1 MENEKIIN
9 KAYFWY
15 LIQEKI
21 EELRELDIDDIMF
34 SLEEFLLI
42 AIGEYDEL
50 IPSIIDFEIEEDGEI
65 KYYEL
70 EESKNKIRECLKQIR
85 NGNTDLL
92 DKLNAIDYESI
103 SLLADLFVSYYKASI
118 LIDEDNE
125 KRLKKQAIFYYG
137 IQLGLSD
144 KKEQNNDILIIDN
157 YDIGIL
163 YMSLKSRLS
172 GFIAKCYLE
181 SDKSISTFDL
191 LMFKTI
197 IPYSIENGIV
207 NINVNKEDEE
217 KIIDYIERLANGD
230 YSLYDEID
238 SSEIE
243 SIDYYASLYLEYLY
257 NRIYSDDRLEKKD
270 RLSRVR
276 IIN

>member
-1 MENEKIIN
+1 MENEKIVN

-21 EELRELDIDDIMF
+21 EELRELDIDDIML

-42 AIGEYDEL
+42 TIGEYDEL
-50 IPSIIDFEIEEDGEI
+50 IPSIIDFEIEEDGKI

-70 EESKNKIRECLKQIR
+70 EESKNKIRECLEQIR
-85 NGNTDLL
+85 NGNTDLV
-92 DKLNAIDYESI
+92 DKLDVTDYESI
-103 SLLADLFVSYYKASI
+103 SLLADLFVNYYQASI
-118 LIDEDNE
+118 LFDENNE
-125 KRLKKQAIFYYG
+125 KRLKEQAIFYYAVR
-137 IQLGLSD
+137 IGLFD
-144 KKEQNNDILIIDN
+144 KKDQNSDILNLDN
-157 YDIGIL
+157 SNINIRYSAI
-163 YMSLKSRLS
+163 KSRLS

-197 IPYSIENGIV
+197 IPYSIINGIV
-207 NINVNKEDEE
+207 SINVNTEDEE
-217 KIIDYIERLANGD
+217 KVIHYIERLENGD

-243 SIDYYASLYLEYLY
+243 YVDYYVSLYLEYLY
-257 NRIYSDDRLEKKD
+257 ERIYKEDRLEKKD
-270 RLSRVR
+270 ILSRIR
-276 IIN
+276 IVN

>member
-34 SLEEFLLI
+34 SLEHFLLI
-42 AIGEYDEL
+42 TIGEYDEL
-50 IPSIIDFEIEEDGEI
+50 IPSIIDFEIEENGKI
-65 KYYEL
+65 KYYDFA
-70 EESKNKIRECLKQIR
+70 ESKNEIREYLKQIK
-85 NGNTDLL
+85 NGNTDLV
-92 DKLNAIDYESI
+92 DKLNATDYESI

-157 YDIGIL
+157 YDINIL

-181 SDKSISTFDL
+181 SDKSISTLGL
-191 LMFKTI
+191 LIFKTI
-197 IPYSIENGIV
+197 VPYSIENGIV

-230 YSLYDEID
+230 YSLYDEMD
-238 SSEIE
+238 TSEIE

-270 RLSRVR
+270 RLSRIR

>member
-42 AIGEYDEL
+42 TIGEYDEL
-50 IPSIIDFEIEEDGEI
+50 IPSIIDFEIEEDGKI

-70 EESKNKIRECLKQIR
+70 EESKNKIRECLEQIR
-85 NGNTDLL
+85 NGNTDLV
-92 DKLNAIDYESI
+92 DKLDVTDYESI
-103 SLLADLFVSYYKASI
+103 SLLADLFVNYYQASI
-118 LIDEDNE
+118 LFDENNE
-125 KRLKKQAIFYYG
+125 KRLKEQAIFYYAVR
-137 IQLGLSD
+137 IGLFD
-144 KKEQNNDILIIDN
+144 KKDQNSDILNLDN
-157 YDIGIL
+157 SNINIRYSAI
-163 YMSLKSRLS
+163 KSRLS

-197 IPYSIENGIV
+197 IPYSIINGIV
-207 NINVNKEDEE
+207 SINVNTEDEE
-217 KIIDYIERLANGD
+217 KVIHYIERLENGD

-243 SIDYYASLYLEYLY
+243 YVDYYVSLYLEYLY
-257 NRIYSDDRLEKKD
+257 ERIYKEDRLEKKD
-270 RLSRVR
+270 ILSRIR
-276 IIN
+276 IVN

>member
-9 KAYFWY
+9 KAYFLY

-85 NGNTDLL
+85 NGDTDLL
-92 DKLNAIDYESI
+92 DKLNATDYESI
-103 SLLADLFVSYYKASI
+103 SLLADLFVSYYKTSI

-207 NINVNKEDEE
+207 NINVNKEDEG

-230 YSLYDEID
+230 CSLYDEID

>member
-1 MENEKIIN
+1 MENEKIVN

-21 EELRELDIDDIMF
+21 EELRELDIDDIML

-42 AIGEYDEL
+42 TIGEYDEL

-118 LIDEDNE
+118 LIDEENE

-181 SDKSISTFDL
+181 SDKSISTLGL

-197 IPYSIENGIV
+197 VPYSIENGIV

-238 SSEIE
+238 TSEIE

-270 RLSRVR
+270 RLSRIR